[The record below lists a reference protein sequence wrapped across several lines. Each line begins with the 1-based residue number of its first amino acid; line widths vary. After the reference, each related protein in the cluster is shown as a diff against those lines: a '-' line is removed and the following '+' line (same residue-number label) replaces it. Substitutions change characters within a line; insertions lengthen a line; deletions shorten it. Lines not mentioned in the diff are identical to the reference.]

1 MTPYEAWHG
10 KKPRVDHL
18 KTFGCVAHVKVVGP
32 GITKLS
38 DRSLKMVF
46 LGYESGTKG
55 YWVFDPENNRLHVS
69 RDVVFEEDAKWNW
82 NAQDSTGQ
90 ADSETFTVEVQ
101 STVANPTIDFPADSV
116 QGGGSEQDQGGQG
129 QEQSPQASILAMQG
143 SPSTPINQI
152 IGSAAGSNTT
162 VSNSAGSS
170 GSSQGP
176 VRFRTLSDLLDAT
189 EEIHD
194 YEYSGLCLLAADEPR
209 NVDEALMLEECH
221 ECRTVVY
228 QREQHLELDRIT
240 KRSTCYRAQVGVQGR
255 KGSSREHCK
264 AQGKTCS

>member
-1 MTPYEAWHG
+1 MTAVFILNRAPTKSLKNMTPYEAWHG

-129 QEQSPQASILAMQG
+129 QEQSP
-143 SPSTPINQI
+143 
-152 IGSAAGSNTT
+152 
-162 VSNSAGSS
+162 
-170 GSSQGP
+170 
-176 VRFRTLSDLLDAT
+176 
-189 EEIHD
+189 
-194 YEYSGLCLLAADEPR
+194 
-209 NVDEALMLEECH
+209 
-221 ECRTVVY
+221 
-228 QREQHLELDRIT
+228 
-240 KRSTCYRAQVGVQGR
+240 
-255 KGSSREHCK
+255 
-264 AQGKTCS
+264 